1 MLAAISTRDDA
12 EAKRPTLK
20 ELDLDIGDL
29 KVNEITGAIIP
40 MLQKNDSLT
49 ALRMMNTKLP
59 IETTC

>member
-1 MLAAISTRDDA
+1 MLAAISTSDNA
-12 EAKRPTLK
+12 EGRRPTLK

-49 ALRMMNTKLP
+49 TLRLMNTKLP
-59 IETTC
+59 IEATC